1 FGLGLL
7 DAVSDSKILSLADP
21 DDRNHDGISGR
32 PNRFTDGRIGRFGRK
47 ASVPTLLEF
56 IEGAFAA
63 EQGITSPAVP
73 AEETVGGEP
82 LPPGVDP
89 APDPELGQKD
99 IEAADAFVRFL
110 APPAPREFT
119 HQAERGRSL
128 FSKVGCTACHVPVL
142 KTGKNPVGA
151 LSYKK

>member
-1 FGLGLL
+1 
-7 DAVSDSKILSLADP
+7 
-21 DDRNHDGISGR
+21 
-32 PNRFTDGRIGRFGRK
+32 
-47 ASVPTLLEF
+47 
-56 IEGAFAA
+56 A

-128 FSKVGCTACHVPVL
+128 FSKVACTACHVPVL

-151 LSYKK
+151 LSYKKVGAYTDLLLHDMGPDLADICFGLASPSEFRTEPLMGLHLMTQYLHDGRADTLEKAILLHG